1 MCRLISWAALAMVV
15 SQRTVE
21 SWPPQLLSCKE
32 SACNAGDA
40 GNTGLIPGLGRSPG
54 GEHGN
59 LLQYSCLRSLEGYN
73 PEGCKESD
81 TTERLGTAT
90 VHLGQKSVITCLSN
104 CSFIYSRPSTLYLSW
119 EQMETDKIQE
129 LFFSETFFFFFF
141 FNLAL
146 HLLKLGYLGHSKV
159 TSFSERRQKLIQT
172 RGKHNLPNIRF
183 DNRSWLKM
191 VSFIVWH
198 FAW

>member
-1 MCRLISWAALAMVV
+1 MFWNYSIPIPPKWRRQCSQPLEHEPRSSDRRESGFLCSVYQSLMCRLISWAALAVVV

-59 LLQYSCLRSLEGYN
+59 LLQYSCLRSLESYS

-90 VHLGQKSVITCLSN
+90 AHLGRKSVITCLSN
-104 CSFIYSRPSTLYLSW
+104 CSFIYSRPCTLYLSW

-129 LFFSETFFFFFF
+129 LFFSETFFFFF
-141 FNLAL
+141 L
-146 HLLKLGYLGHSKV
+146 
-159 TSFSERRQKLIQT
+159 T
-172 RGKHNLPNIRF
+172 
-183 DNRSWLKM
+183 
-191 VSFIVWH
+191 
-198 FAW
+198 